1 MKKILLL
8 SSLIA
13 SLTTMSEVTGYIEG
27 TAKGKVEFEQN
38 DTKGSIDKLGI
49 KGEFKTKN
57 VTIGAFLGNKDFEN
71 ISKENHLTKE
81 RYLENFLD
89 NSNVYIQ
96 YDIPKMKQTESYIKL
111 TLNPKE
117 KEYNF
122 KKGNVQLEG
131 QAKHQFN
138 NDLIF
143 GVNTKLTLP
152 FEIERIRSEHILTI
166 EKNKLE
172 KIEDLKASL
181 TLKHG
186 YLKKGNVAVN
196 LDTKLKYAKVNIEGE
211 LDFVYQ
217 IEGTSKVKNILTDAK
232 QELNENSYAHSYK
245 LATKYEV
252 RKDLE
257 LMATAKLQHIHYEN
271 ASLDKITPFDQ
282 MNVYET
288 KEERQQKLKKVE
300 DATNELKAIEN
311 KKAEYEKAKKAVE
324 NAIKGIGD
332 YLRENEKQ
340 KKAEYDKVKD
350 DSNVKQYVAI
360 SKEKDILDEEVSELE
375 FKLIDIQELKKKNNI
390 DETIRSNKEK
400 EIVEKIEK
408 IGERTKEL
416 QSKLDSISGNSTEN
430 TKKASE
436 YLIAKKNFD
445 RYKVDNNNFVRD
457 HIKNYNFDD
466 DGIHHDSKNEK
477 SKNTKTIKEIEDKL
491 KNTDYY
497 KKKLALDNANAEL
510 KPNKKEYDLFN
521 SVKAKA
527 DLVNFGIE
535 TKIKYTGVKN
545 LTIMVDGVLGGMY
558 HSEFKT
564 FRNYPSYTSS
574 YAKLNLGA
582 KYDFDWIS
590 PELNVTTKFVNLVPE
605 LVIAPKVST
614 EYSINKLDLKIS
626 SELPIKFGESKFK
639 YLSTGIK
646 VDANLKYTW

>member
-152 FEIERIRSEHILTI
+152 FEIEKIRSEHILTI

-300 DATNELKAIEN
+300 DATNKLKAIEN
-311 KKAEYEKAKKAVE
+311 QKEEYEKAKKAVE
-324 NAIKGIGD
+324 NAIKGMG
-332 YLRENEKQ
+332 ENFKSEVINT
-340 KKAEYDKVKD
+340 KKEYDKLKKD
-350 DSNVKQYVAI
+350 ETAKKYEEACNTKSDLDDII
-360 SKEKDILDEEVSELE
+360 SDLE
-375 FKLIDIQELKKKNNI
+375 FKQIEIQEKMK
-390 DETIRSNKEK
+390 NKENINEDVRKKQEK
-400 EIVEKIEK
+400 EVLDSLDKYNAK
-408 IGERTKEL
+408 LSKVKKEL
-416 QSKLDSISGNSTEN
+416 DNLINILTYEKSSKISD
-430 TKKASE
+430 
-436 YLIAKKNFD
+436 YLNAKKNLEK
-445 RYKVDNNNFVRD
+445 YEKNNNGFNREHVQ
-457 HIKNYNFDD
+457 KYKFDEQ
-466 DGIHHDSKNEK
+466 GNRTTDSNG
-477 SKNTKTIKEIEDKL
+477 KTISDLESKL

-497 KKKLALDNANAEL
+497 KKKEALYNANAEL

-527 DLVNFGIE
+527 DLVNFGLE

-590 PELNVTTKFVNLVPE
+590 PELNVTTKLVNLVPE

-639 YLSTGIK
+639 YLNTGIK

>member
-57 VTIGAFLGNKDFEN
+57 VTIGAFLGNEDFEN

-89 NSNVYIQ
+89 KSNVYIQ

-143 GVNTKLTLP
+143 GVNTKLILP
-152 FEIERIRSEHILTI
+152 FEIEKIRSEHILTI

-282 MNVYET
+282 ISVYET

-300 DATNELKAIEN
+300 DAKEKLKAIES

-332 YLRENEKQ
+332 YLREEERQ
-340 KKAEYDKVKD
+340 KKEEYDKVKD
-350 DSNVKQYVAI
+350 DPIVKQYVAI
-360 SKEKDILDEEVSELE
+360 SKEKDILDEEVSELDD
-375 FKLIDIQELKKKNNI
+375 KLIDIYNLKDKNNI
-390 DETIRSNKEK
+390 DETIKNKKQNEIAEK
-400 EIVEKIEK
+400 KEK
-408 IGERTKEL
+408 IGYRINEL
-416 QSKLDSISGNSTEN
+416 KSKLHSISGSSTDN
-430 TKKASE
+430 TTKASK
-436 YLIAKKNFD
+436 YLLAKKNFD
-445 RYKVDNNNFVRD
+445 KYKADNNNFVRGHVNGYLLD
-457 HIKNYNFDD
+457 EN
-466 DGIHHDSKNEK
+466 GIHNSDK
-477 SKNTKTIKEIEDKL
+477 SKNTKTIKQIEEELEK
-491 KNTDYY
+491 TEYY

-521 SVKAKA
+521 SVKAKS
-527 DLVNFGIE
+527 DLVNFGLE

>member
-152 FEIERIRSEHILTI
+152 FEIEKIRSEHILTI

-271 ASLDKITPFDQ
+271 ASLDKVTPFDQ

-300 DATNELKAIEN
+300 DATKDLKAIESE
-311 KKAEYEKAKKAVE
+311 KAEYEKAKKAVE
-324 NAIKGIGD
+324 NAIKGMG
-332 YLRENEKQ
+332 ENFKSEVINT
-340 KKAEYDKVKD
+340 KKEYDKLKKD
-350 DSNVKQYVAI
+350 ETAKKYEEACNTKSDLDDII
-360 SKEKDILDEEVSELE
+360 SDLE
-375 FKLIDIQELKKKNNI
+375 FKQIEIQEKMK
-390 DETIRSNKEK
+390 NKENINEDVIKKQEK
-400 EIVEKIEK
+400 EVIDLLDKYNAKLSKVKEEIEDLIKILKYEKSGK
-408 IGERTKEL
+408 I
-416 QSKLDSISGNSTEN
+416 SD
-430 TKKASE
+430 
-436 YLIAKKNFD
+436 YLNAKKNLEK
-445 RYKVDNNNFVRD
+445 YEKNNNGFNREHV
-457 HIKNYNFDD
+457 KKYKFDEQ
-466 DGIHHDSKNEK
+466 GNRTTDSNG
-477 SKNTKTIKEIEDKL
+477 KTISDLESKL

-497 KKKLALDNANAEL
+497 KKKEALDNANAEL

-521 SVKAKA
+521 LVKAKA

-564 FRNYPSYTSS
+564 FRNYPSYTTS

-590 PELNVTTKFVNLVPE
+590 PELNVTTKLVNLVPE

-639 YLSTGIK
+639 YLNTGIK

>member
-152 FEIERIRSEHILTI
+152 FEIEKIRSEHILTI

-271 ASLDKITPFDQ
+271 ASLDKVTPFDQ

-300 DATNELKAIEN
+300 NATKELKAVESQ
-311 KKAEYEKAKKAVE
+311 KAEYEKAKKAVE

-350 DSNVKQYVAI
+350 ESTVKQYVDI
-360 SKEKDILDEEVSELE
+360 YKEKEIIDEEVDKLE
-375 FKLIDIQELKKKNNI
+375 FKLRDIDNLKNVNETVKKAKR
-390 DETIRSNKEK
+390 DEIEK
-400 EIVEKIEK
+400 KLEK
-408 IGERTKEL
+408 IGKKTNEL
-416 QSKLDSISGNSTEN
+416 KSKLDSLSGNSTDH

-445 RYKVDNNNFVRD
+445 RYKADNNNFVRG
-457 HIKNYNFDD
+457 HVNSYLFDEN
-466 DGIHHDSKNEK
+466 GIHNSDT
-477 SKNTKTIKEIEDKL
+477 SKNTKTIKEIEGKL
-491 KNTDYY
+491 ENTDYY
-497 KKKLALDNANAEL
+497 KKKEALDNANAEL

-590 PELNVTTKFVNLVPE
+590 PELNVTTKLVNLVPE

-639 YLSTGIK
+639 YLNTGIK

>member
-143 GVNTKLTLP
+143 GVNTRLTLP
-152 FEIERIRSEHILTI
+152 FEIEKIRSEHILTI

-282 MNVYET
+282 INVYET

-300 DATNELKAIEN
+300 DATKELKAIEI
-311 KKAEYEKAKKAVE
+311 KKAEYENAKKAVE

-360 SKEKDILDEEVSELE
+360 SKEKEIIDEEVSELE
-375 FKLIDIQELKKKNNI
+375 FKQIDVLELKNKNNI
-390 DETIRSNKEK
+390 DETIRNKKQK
-400 EIVEKIEK
+400 EIEDKIELK
-408 IGERTKEL
+408 KKESQL
-416 QSKLDSISGNSTEN
+416 LEKKLNSISGSINDKS
-430 TKKASE
+430 KKASE

-445 RYKVDNNNFVRD
+445 RYKADNNNFVRD
-457 HIKNYNFDD
+457 HVNSYLFDEN
-466 DGIHHDSKNEK
+466 GIHNSDT
-477 SKNTKTIKEIEDKL
+477 SKNTKTIKEIEEKL

-497 KKKLALDNANAEL
+497 KKKEALDNANAEL

-521 SVKAKA
+521 LVKAKA

-590 PELNVTTKFVNLVPE
+590 PELNVTTKLVNLVPE

-639 YLSTGIK
+639 YLNTGIK

>member
-57 VTIGAFLGNKDFEN
+57 VTIGAFLGNEDFEN

-89 NSNVYIQ
+89 KSNVYIQ

-152 FEIERIRSEHILTI
+152 FEIEKIRSEHILTI

-282 MNVYET
+282 MSVYET

-300 DATNELKAIEN
+300 DATKELKAIESQ
-311 KKAEYEKAKKAVE
+311 KAEYENAKKAVE
-324 NAIKGIGD
+324 NAIKGMG
-332 YLRENEKQ
+332 ENFKSEVVNT
-340 KKAEYDKVKD
+340 KKEYDELKKDETVKKYEKAYKIKSD
-350 DSNVKQYVAI
+350 LDNII
-360 SKEKDILDEEVSELE
+360 SDLE
-375 FKLIDIQELKKKNNI
+375 FKQIEIQEKMKNKANINEDVRKKQEKEVLESLDKYNAELSKVKKELEDLVKILTYEKSNKISNYLNAKNNL
-390 DETIRSNKEK
+390 EK
-400 EIVEKIEK
+400 YEK
-408 IGERTKEL
+408 
-416 QSKLDSISGNSTEN
+416 
-430 TKKASE
+430 
-436 YLIAKKNFD
+436 
-445 RYKVDNNNFVRD
+445 NNNGFNREHV
-457 HIKNYNFDD
+457 KKYKFDEQ
-466 DGIHHDSKNEK
+466 GNRTTDSNG
-477 SKNTKTIKEIEDKL
+477 KTISDLESKL

-497 KKKLALDNANAEL
+497 KKKEALDNANAEL

-527 DLVNFGIE
+527 DLVNFGLE
-535 TKIKYTGVKN
+535 TNIKYTGVKN

-590 PELNVTTKFVNLVPE
+590 PELNVTTKLVNLVPE

-626 SELPIKFGESKFK
+626 SELPIKFGKSKFK
-639 YLSTGIK
+639 YLNTGIK

>member
-143 GVNTKLTLP
+143 GVNTRLTLP
-152 FEIERIRSEHILTI
+152 FEIEKIRSEHILTI

-271 ASLDKITPFDQ
+271 ASLDKVTPFDQ
-282 MNVYET
+282 MSVYET

-300 DATNELKAIEN
+300 DATKELKAIEN

-332 YLRENEKQ
+332 YLREDERQ

-350 DSNVKQYVAI
+350 ESTVKQYVAI
-360 SKEKDILDEEVSELE
+360 YKEKEILDEEVD
-375 FKLIDIQELKKKNNI
+375 KLELKLRDIDNLKNVNETVKKAKRDEI
-390 DETIRSNKEK
+390 DKK
-400 EIVEKIEK
+400 LEK
-408 IGERTKEL
+408 IGEKTNEL
-416 QSKLDSISGNSTEN
+416 KSKLDSISGNSTDH
-430 TKKASE
+430 TKKASD
-436 YLIAKKNFD
+436 YLLAKKNFD
-445 RYKVDNNNFVRD
+445 RYKADNNNFVRG
-457 HIKNYNFDD
+457 HVNSYLFDEN
-466 DGIHHDSKNEK
+466 GIHYDNENEK
-477 SKNTKTIKEIEDKL
+477 SKNKKTIEQIENELKE
-491 KNTDYY
+491 NNYY
-497 KKKLALDNANAEL
+497 KKKEALDNANAEL

-521 SVKAKA
+521 LVKAKA
-527 DLVNFGIE
+527 DLVNFGLE

-590 PELNVTTKFVNLVPE
+590 PELNVTTKLVNLVPE

-639 YLSTGIK
+639 YLNTGIK

>member
-152 FEIERIRSEHILTI
+152 FEIEKIRSEHILTI

-271 ASLDKITPFDQ
+271 ASLDKVTPFDQ

-300 DATNELKAIEN
+300 NATNDLKAIEN

-332 YLRENEKQ
+332 YLRENERQ
-340 KKAEYDKVKD
+340 KKEEYDKVKD
-350 DSNVKQYVAI
+350 EPTVKQYVDI
-360 SKEKDILDEEVSELE
+360 YKEKEIIDEEVDKLE
-375 FKLIDIQELKKKNNI
+375 FKLRDIDNLKNVNETVKKAKR
-390 DETIRSNKEK
+390 DEIEK
-400 EIVEKIEK
+400 KLEK
-408 IGERTKEL
+408 IGKKTNEL
-416 QSKLDSISGNSTEN
+416 KSKLDSLSGNSTDH

-445 RYKVDNNNFVRD
+445 RYKADNNNFVRE
-457 HIKNYNFDD
+457 HIKDYLFDEN
-466 DGIHHDSKNEK
+466 GIHYENEK
-477 SKNTKTIKEIEDKL
+477 SKNKKTIKQIEEEL
-491 KNTDYY
+491 KNTEYY
-497 KKKLALDNANAEL
+497 KKKEALDNANAEL
-510 KPNKKEYDLFN
+510 KPNKEEYDLFN
-521 SVKAKA
+521 LVKAKA

-590 PELNVTTKFVNLVPE
+590 PELNVTTKLVNLVPE

-639 YLSTGIK
+639 YLNTGIK

>member
-152 FEIERIRSEHILTI
+152 FEIEKIRSEHILTI

-300 DATNELKAIEN
+300 DATNELKAIESQ
-311 KKAEYEKAKKAVE
+311 KADYEKAKKAVE

-332 YLRENEKQ
+332 YLREDERQ
-340 KKAEYDKVKD
+340 KKEKYDKVKD
-350 DSNVKQYVAI
+350 ESTVKQYVAI
-360 SKEKDILDEEVSELE
+360 SKEKEIIDEEVSKLE
-375 FKLIDIQELKKKNNI
+375 FKLIDIYELLKEQKYDK
-390 DETIRSNKEK
+390 TIVNKEK
-400 EIVEKIEK
+400 NEIEERIESK
-408 IGERTKEL
+408 KKE
-416 QSKLDSISGNSTEN
+416 SKLLGEKLNSISGNSTDH
-430 TKKASE
+430 TTTASE
-436 YLIAKKNFD
+436 YLRAKKDFD
-445 RYKVDNNNFVRD
+445 RYKADNNNFVRG
-457 HIKNYNFDD
+457 HIKNYLFDEN
-466 DGIHHDSKNEK
+466 GIHNSNN

-491 KNTDYY
+491 KKIDYY

-521 SVKAKA
+521 LVKAKA
-527 DLVNFGIE
+527 DLVNFGLE

-564 FRNYPSYTSS
+564 FRNYPSYTTS

-626 SELPIKFGESKFK
+626 SELPIKFCESKFK

>member
-57 VTIGAFLGNKDFEN
+57 VTIGAFLGNEDFEN

-89 NSNVYIQ
+89 KSNVYIQ

-152 FEIERIRSEHILTI
+152 FEIEKIRSEHILTI

-172 KIEDLKASL
+172 KIEDLKARL

-300 DATNELKAIEN
+300 DATKDLKAIESE
-311 KKAEYEKAKKAVE
+311 KAEYEKAKKAVE

-332 YLRENEKQ
+332 YLREDERQ
-340 KKAEYDKVKD
+340 KKEKYDKVKD
-350 DSNVKQYVAI
+350 ESTVKQYVAI
-360 SKEKDILDEEVSELE
+360 SKEKEIIDEEVSKLE
-375 FKLIDIQELKKKNNI
+375 FKLIDIYELLKEQKYDK
-390 DETIRSNKEK
+390 TIVNKEK
-400 EIVEKIEK
+400 NEIEERIESK
-408 IGERTKEL
+408 KKE
-416 QSKLDSISGNSTEN
+416 SKLLGEKLNSISGNSTDH
-430 TKKASE
+430 TTTASE
-436 YLIAKKNFD
+436 YLRAKKDFD
-445 RYKVDNNNFVRD
+445 RYKADNNNFVRG
-457 HIKNYNFDD
+457 HIKNYLFDEN
-466 DGIHHDSKNEK
+466 GIHNSNN
-477 SKNTKTIKEIEDKL
+477 SKNTKTIKEIEEKL

-497 KKKLALDNANAEL
+497 KKKEALDKANAEL

-527 DLVNFGIE
+527 DLVNFGLE

-564 FRNYPSYTSS
+564 FRNYPSYTTS

-590 PELNVTTKFVNLVPE
+590 PELNVTTKLVNLVPE

-639 YLSTGIK
+639 YLNTGIK

>member
-57 VTIGAFLGNKDFEN
+57 VTIGAFLGNEDFEN

-89 NSNVYIQ
+89 KSNVYIQ

-143 GVNTKLTLP
+143 GVNTRLTLP
-152 FEIERIRSEHILTI
+152 FEIEKIRSEHILTI

-196 LDTKLKYAKVNIEGE
+196 LDAKLKYAKVNIEGE

-282 MNVYET
+282 MSVYET

-300 DATNELKAIEN
+300 DATNELKAIESQ
-311 KKAEYEKAKKAVE
+311 KADYEKAKKAVE
-324 NAIKGIGD
+324 NAIKGMG
-332 YLRENEKQ
+332 ENFKSEVINT
-340 KKAEYDKVKD
+340 KKEYDKLKKD
-350 DSNVKQYVAI
+350 ETAKKYEEACNTKSDLDDII
-360 SKEKDILDEEVSELE
+360 SDLE
-375 FKLIDIQELKKKNNI
+375 FKQIEIQEKMK
-390 DETIRSNKEK
+390 NKENINEDVIKKQEK
-400 EIVEKIEK
+400 EVIDLLDKYNAKLSKVKEEIEDLIKILKYEKSGK
-408 IGERTKEL
+408 I
-416 QSKLDSISGNSTEN
+416 SD
-430 TKKASE
+430 
-436 YLIAKKNFD
+436 YLNAKKNLEK
-445 RYKVDNNNFVRD
+445 YEKNNNGFNREHV
-457 HIKNYNFDD
+457 KKYKFDEQ
-466 DGIHHDSKNEK
+466 GNRTTDSNG
-477 SKNTKTIKEIEDKL
+477 KTISDLESKL

-497 KKKLALDNANAEL
+497 KKKEALDKANAEL

-521 SVKAKA
+521 LVKAKA
-527 DLVNFGIE
+527 DLVNFGLE

-564 FRNYPSYTSS
+564 FRNYPSYTTS

-590 PELNVTTKFVNLVPE
+590 PELNVTTKLVNLVPE

-639 YLSTGIK
+639 YLNTGIK

>member
-57 VTIGAFLGNKDFEN
+57 VTIGAFLGNEDFEN

-89 NSNVYIQ
+89 KSNVYIQ

-152 FEIERIRSEHILTI
+152 FEIEKIRSEHILTI

-282 MNVYET
+282 ISVYET

-300 DATNELKAIEN
+300 DATNKLKAIESQ
-311 KKAEYEKAKKAVE
+311 KAEYENAKKAVE
-324 NAIKGIGD
+324 NAIKGMG
-332 YLRENEKQ
+332 ENFKSEVINT
-340 KKAEYDKVKD
+340 KKEYDKLKKD
-350 DSNVKQYVAI
+350 ETAKKYEEACNTKSDLDDII
-360 SKEKDILDEEVSELE
+360 SDLE
-375 FKLIDIQELKKKNNI
+375 FKQIEIQEKMKNKANINEDVRKKQEKEVLDLLDKYSEKLRNVKKELENLVNILTYEKSSKISDYLNARKNLEKYEKNNNGFNREHVKKYKF
-390 DETIRSNKEK
+390 DEQGNRTTDSN
-400 EIVEKIEK
+400 
-408 IGERTKEL
+408 G
-416 QSKLDSISGNSTEN
+416 
-430 TKKASE
+430 
-436 YLIAKKNFD
+436 
-445 RYKVDNNNFVRD
+445 
-457 HIKNYNFDD
+457 
-466 DGIHHDSKNEK
+466 
-477 SKNTKTIKEIEDKL
+477 KTISDLESKL

-497 KKKLALDNANAEL
+497 KKKEALDNANAEL

-527 DLVNFGIE
+527 DLVNFGLE
-535 TKIKYTGVKN
+535 TNIKYTGVKN

-590 PELNVTTKFVNLVPE
+590 PELNVTTKLVNLVPE

-639 YLSTGIK
+639 YLNTGIK

>member
-152 FEIERIRSEHILTI
+152 FEIEKIRSEHILTI

-282 MNVYET
+282 MSVYET

-300 DATNELKAIEN
+300 DATKELKAIEI

-324 NAIKGIGD
+324 NAIKGMG
-332 YLRENEKQ
+332 ENFKSEVINT
-340 KKAEYDKVKD
+340 KKEYDKLKKD
-350 DSNVKQYVAI
+350 ETAKKYEEACNTKSDLDDII
-360 SKEKDILDEEVSELE
+360 SDLE
-375 FKLIDIQELKKKNNI
+375 FKQIEIQEKMK
-390 DETIRSNKEK
+390 NKENINEDVRKKQEK
-400 EIVEKIEK
+400 EVLDSLDKYNAK
-408 IGERTKEL
+408 LSKVKKEL
-416 QSKLDSISGNSTEN
+416 DNLINILTYEKSSKISD
-430 TKKASE
+430 
-436 YLIAKKNFD
+436 YLNAKKNLEK
-445 RYKVDNNNFVRD
+445 YEKNNNGFNREHVQ
-457 HIKNYNFDD
+457 KYKFDEQ
-466 DGIHHDSKNEK
+466 GNRTTDSNG
-477 SKNTKTIKEIEDKL
+477 KTISDLESKL

-497 KKKLALDNANAEL
+497 KKKEALYNANAEL

-590 PELNVTTKFVNLVPE
+590 SELNVTTKLVNLVPE

-639 YLSTGIK
+639 YLNTGIK

>member
-152 FEIERIRSEHILTI
+152 FEIEKIRSEHILTI

-172 KIEDLKASL
+172 KIEDLKARL

-196 LDTKLKYAKVNIEGE
+196 LDTQLKYAKVNIEGE

-271 ASLDKITPFDQ
+271 ASLDKVTPFDQ

-300 DATNELKAIEN
+300 NATKDLKAIESE
-311 KKAEYEKAKKAVE
+311 KAEYEKAKKAVE
-324 NAIKGIGD
+324 NAIKGMG
-332 YLRENEKQ
+332 ENFKSEVINT
-340 KKAEYDKVKD
+340 KKEYDKLKKD
-350 DSNVKQYVAI
+350 ETAKKYEEACNTKSDLDDII
-360 SKEKDILDEEVSELE
+360 SDLE
-375 FKLIDIQELKKKNNI
+375 FKQIEIQEKMKNKANINEDVRKKQEKEVLDLLDKYSEKLRNVKKELENLVNILTYEKSSKISDYLNARKNLEKYEKNNNGFNREHVKKYKF
-390 DETIRSNKEK
+390 DEQGNRTTDSN
-400 EIVEKIEK
+400 
-408 IGERTKEL
+408 G
-416 QSKLDSISGNSTEN
+416 
-430 TKKASE
+430 
-436 YLIAKKNFD
+436 
-445 RYKVDNNNFVRD
+445 
-457 HIKNYNFDD
+457 
-466 DGIHHDSKNEK
+466 
-477 SKNTKTIKEIEDKL
+477 KTISDLESKL

-497 KKKLALDNANAEL
+497 KKKEALDNANAEL

-527 DLVNFGIE
+527 DLVNFGLE
-535 TKIKYTGVKN
+535 TNIKYTGVKN

-590 PELNVTTKFVNLVPE
+590 PELNVTTKLVNLVPE

-639 YLSTGIK
+639 YLNTGIK

>member
-13 SLTTMSEVTGYIEG
+13 SLTTMSEITGYIEG

-57 VTIGAFLGNKDFEN
+57 VTIGAFLGNEDFEN

-89 NSNVYIQ
+89 KSNVYIQ

-152 FEIERIRSEHILTI
+152 FEIEKIRSEHILTI

-257 LMATAKLQHIHYEN
+257 LMTTAKLQHIHYEN

-300 DATNELKAIEN
+300 NATNDLKAIESQ
-311 KKAEYEKAKKAVE
+311 KADYENAKKAVE

-360 SKEKDILDEEVSELE
+360 SKEKEIIDEEVSELE
-375 FKLIDIQELKKKNNI
+375 FKQIDVLELKNKNNI
-390 DETIRSNKEK
+390 DETIRNKKQK
-400 EIVEKIEK
+400 EIEDKIELK
-408 IGERTKEL
+408 KKESQL
-416 QSKLDSISGNSTEN
+416 LEKKLDSISGSINDKS
-430 TKKASE
+430 KKASE

-445 RYKVDNNNFVRD
+445 RYKADNNNFVRD
-457 HIKNYNFDD
+457 HVNSYLFDEN
-466 DGIHHDSKNEK
+466 GIHNSDT
-477 SKNTKTIKEIEDKL
+477 SKNTKTIKEIEEKL

-497 KKKLALDNANAEL
+497 KKKEALDKANAEL

-527 DLVNFGIE
+527 DLVNFGLE

-590 PELNVTTKFVNLVPE
+590 PELNVTTKLVNLVPE

-639 YLSTGIK
+639 YLNTGIK

>member
-13 SLTTMSEVTGYIEG
+13 SLTTMSEVAGYIEG

-57 VTIGAFLGNKDFEN
+57 VTIGAFLGNEDFEN

-89 NSNVYIQ
+89 KSNVYIQ

-152 FEIERIRSEHILTI
+152 FEIEKIRSEHILTI

-282 MNVYET
+282 INVYET

-300 DATNELKAIEN
+300 DATNDLKAIESE
-311 KKAEYEKAKKAVE
+311 KAEYEKAKKAVE
-324 NAIKGIGD
+324 NAIKGMG
-332 YLRENEKQ
+332 ENFKSEVINT
-340 KKAEYDKVKD
+340 KKEYDKLKKD
-350 DSNVKQYVAI
+350 ETAKKYEEACNTKSDLDDII
-360 SKEKDILDEEVSELE
+360 SDLE
-375 FKLIDIQELKKKNNI
+375 FKQIEIQEKMK
-390 DETIRSNKEK
+390 NKENINEDVIKKQEK
-400 EIVEKIEK
+400 EVIDLLDKYNAKLSKVKEEIEDLIKILKYEKSGK
-408 IGERTKEL
+408 I
-416 QSKLDSISGNSTEN
+416 SD
-430 TKKASE
+430 
-436 YLIAKKNFD
+436 YLNAKKNLEK
-445 RYKVDNNNFVRD
+445 YEKNNNGFNREHV
-457 HIKNYNFDD
+457 KKYKFDEQ
-466 DGIHHDSKNEK
+466 GNRTTDSNG
-477 SKNTKTIKEIEDKL
+477 KTISDLESKL

-497 KKKLALDNANAEL
+497 KKKEALDNANAEL
-510 KPNKKEYDLFN
+510 KPNKEEYDLFN
-521 SVKAKA
+521 LVKAKA

-564 FRNYPSYTSS
+564 FRNYPSYTTS

-590 PELNVTTKFVNLVPE
+590 PELNVTTKLVNLVPE

-639 YLSTGIK
+639 YLNTGIK

>member
-143 GVNTKLTLP
+143 GVNTRLTLP
-152 FEIERIRSEHILTI
+152 FEIEKIRSEHILTI

-196 LDTKLKYAKVNIEGE
+196 LDAKLKYAKVNIEGE

-271 ASLDKITPFDQ
+271 ASLDKVTPFDQ
-282 MNVYET
+282 MSVYET

-300 DATNELKAIEN
+300 DATNELKAIESQ
-311 KKAEYEKAKKAVE
+311 KEEYEKAKKAVE
-324 NAIKGIGD
+324 NAIKGMG
-332 YLRENEKQ
+332 ENFKSEVINT
-340 KKAEYDKVKD
+340 KKEYDKLKKD
-350 DSNVKQYVAI
+350 ETAKKYEEACNTKSDLDDII
-360 SKEKDILDEEVSELE
+360 SDLE
-375 FKLIDIQELKKKNNI
+375 FKQIEIQEKMK
-390 DETIRSNKEK
+390 NKENINEDVIKKQEK
-400 EIVEKIEK
+400 EVIDLLDKYNAKLSKVKEEIEDLIKILKYEKSGK
-408 IGERTKEL
+408 I
-416 QSKLDSISGNSTEN
+416 SD
-430 TKKASE
+430 
-436 YLIAKKNFD
+436 YLNAKKNLEK
-445 RYKVDNNNFVRD
+445 YEKNNNGFNREHV
-457 HIKNYNFDD
+457 KKYKFDEQ
-466 DGIHHDSKNEK
+466 GNRTTDSNG
-477 SKNTKTIKEIEDKL
+477 KTISDLESKL

-497 KKKLALDNANAEL
+497 KKKEALDKANAEL

-527 DLVNFGIE
+527 DLVNFGLE

-590 PELNVTTKFVNLVPE
+590 PELNVTTKLVNLVPE

-639 YLSTGIK
+639 YLNTGIK

>member
-152 FEIERIRSEHILTI
+152 FEIEKIRSEHILTI

-196 LDTKLKYAKVNIEGE
+196 LDAKLKYAKVNIEGE

-271 ASLDKITPFDQ
+271 ASLDKVTPFDQ
-282 MNVYET
+282 MSVYET

-300 DATNELKAIEN
+300 DATKELKAIEI
-311 KKAEYEKAKKAVE
+311 KKAEYENAKKAVE
-324 NAIKGIGD
+324 NAIKGMG
-332 YLRENEKQ
+332 ENFKSEVINT
-340 KKAEYDKVKD
+340 KKEYDKLKKD
-350 DSNVKQYVAI
+350 ETAKKYEEACNTKSDLDDII
-360 SKEKDILDEEVSELE
+360 SDLE
-375 FKLIDIQELKKKNNI
+375 FKQIEIQEKMKNKANINEDVRKKQEKEVLDLLDKYSEKLRNVKKELENLVNILTYEKSSKISDYLNARKNLEKYEKNNNGFNREHVKKYKF
-390 DETIRSNKEK
+390 DEQGNRTTDSN
-400 EIVEKIEK
+400 
-408 IGERTKEL
+408 G
-416 QSKLDSISGNSTEN
+416 
-430 TKKASE
+430 
-436 YLIAKKNFD
+436 
-445 RYKVDNNNFVRD
+445 
-457 HIKNYNFDD
+457 
-466 DGIHHDSKNEK
+466 
-477 SKNTKTIKEIEDKL
+477 KTISDLESKL

-497 KKKLALDNANAEL
+497 KKKEALDKANAEL

-527 DLVNFGIE
+527 DLVNFGLE

-590 PELNVTTKFVNLVPE
+590 PELNVTTKLVNLVPE

-626 SELPIKFGESKFK
+626 SEVPIKFGESKFK
-639 YLSTGIK
+639 YLNTGIK

>member
-152 FEIERIRSEHILTI
+152 FEIEKIRSEHILTI

-300 DATNELKAIEN
+300 DATKDLKAIESE
-311 KKAEYEKAKKAVE
+311 KAEYEKAKKAVE

-332 YLRENEKQ
+332 YLREDERQ
-340 KKAEYDKVKD
+340 KKEKYDKVKD
-350 DSNVKQYVAI
+350 ESTVKQYVAI
-360 SKEKDILDEEVSELE
+360 SKEKEIIDEEVSKLE
-375 FKLIDIQELKKKNNI
+375 FKLIDIYELLKEQKYDK
-390 DETIRSNKEK
+390 TIVNKEK
-400 EIVEKIEK
+400 NEIEERIESK
-408 IGERTKEL
+408 KKE
-416 QSKLDSISGNSTEN
+416 SKLLGEKLNSISGNSTDH
-430 TKKASE
+430 TTTASE
-436 YLIAKKNFD
+436 YLRAKKDFD
-445 RYKVDNNNFVRD
+445 RYKADNNNFVRG
-457 HIKNYNFDD
+457 HIKNYLFDEN
-466 DGIHHDSKNEK
+466 GIHNSNN
-477 SKNTKTIKEIEDKL
+477 SKNTKTIKEIEEKL

-497 KKKLALDNANAEL
+497 KKKEALDKANAEL

-527 DLVNFGIE
+527 DLVNFGLE

-564 FRNYPSYTSS
+564 FRNYPSYTTS

-590 PELNVTTKFVNLVPE
+590 PELNVTTKLVNLVPE

-639 YLSTGIK
+639 YLNTGIK

>member
-57 VTIGAFLGNKDFEN
+57 VTIGAFLGNEDFEN

-89 NSNVYIQ
+89 KSNVYIQ

-143 GVNTKLTLP
+143 GVNTKLILP
-152 FEIERIRSEHILTI
+152 FEIEKIRSEHILTI

-271 ASLDKITPFDQ
+271 ASLDKVTPFDQ
-282 MNVYET
+282 MSVYET

-300 DATNELKAIEN
+300 DATKELKAIEN

-350 DSNVKQYVAI
+350 EPTVKQYVAI
-360 SKEKDILDEEVSELE
+360 SKEKEIIDEEVSKLE
-375 FKLIDIQELKKKNNI
+375 FKLIDIYELKDKNNI
-390 DETIRSNKEK
+390 DETIRSKKEEEIK
-400 EIVEKIEK
+400 ERIESKKKESQLLEK
-408 IGERTKEL
+408 
-416 QSKLDSISGNSTEN
+416 KLDSISGSINDKS
-430 TKKASE
+430 KKASD
-436 YLIAKKNFD
+436 YLRAKKDFD
-445 RYKVDNNNFVRD
+445 RYKADNNNFVRG
-457 HIKNYNFDD
+457 HIKDYLFDEN
-466 DGIHHDSKNEK
+466 GIHQKNNSDMNK
-477 SKNTKTIKEIEDKL
+477 KTITEIEEKL

-497 KKKLALDNANAEL
+497 KKKEALDNANAEL

-590 PELNVTTKFVNLVPE
+590 PELNVTTKLVNLVPE

-639 YLSTGIK
+639 YLNTGIK

>member
-1 MKKILLL
+1 
-8 SSLIA
+8 
-13 SLTTMSEVTGYIEG
+13 
-27 TAKGKVEFEQN
+27 
-38 DTKGSIDKLGI
+38 
-49 KGEFKTKN
+49 
-57 VTIGAFLGNKDFEN
+57 
-71 ISKENHLTKE
+71 
-81 RYLENFLD
+81 
-89 NSNVYIQ
+89 
-96 YDIPKMKQTESYIKL
+96 MKQTESYIKL

-152 FEIERIRSEHILTI
+152 FEIEKIRSEHILTI

-271 ASLDKITPFDQ
+271 ASLDKVTPFDQ

-300 DATNELKAIEN
+300 NATKELKAVESQ
-311 KKAEYEKAKKAVE
+311 KAEYEKAKKAVE

-332 YLRENEKQ
+332 YLREDERQ
-340 KKAEYDKVKD
+340 KKEKYDKVKD
-350 DSNVKQYVAI
+350 EDIVKQYVAI
-360 SKEKDILDEEVSELE
+360 YKEKEILDEEVDKLE
-375 FKLIDIQELKKKNNI
+375 FKQRDIQELKDKNNI
-390 DETIRSNKEK
+390 DETIRSKKEK
-400 EIVEKIEK
+400 EIEERIESK
-408 IGERTKEL
+408 KKERKLLRE
-416 QSKLDSISGNSTEN
+416 KLDSISGSINDKS
-430 TKKASE
+430 KKASD
-436 YLIAKKNFD
+436 YLLAKKNFD
-445 RYKVDNNNFVRD
+445 RYKADNNNSVRG
-457 HIKNYNFDD
+457 HVNSYLFDEN
-466 DGIHHDSKNEK
+466 GIHYDNENEK
-477 SKNTKTIKEIEDKL
+477 SKNKKTIEQIENELKE
-491 KNTDYY
+491 NNYY
-497 KKKLALDNANAEL
+497 KKKEALDNANAEL

-590 PELNVTTKFVNLVPE
+590 PELNVTTKLVNLVPE

-639 YLSTGIK
+639 YLNTGIK

>member
-152 FEIERIRSEHILTI
+152 FEIEKIRSEHILTI

-300 DATNELKAIEN
+300 DATNKLKAVESQ
-311 KKAEYEKAKKAVE
+311 KAEYEKAKKAVE

-350 DSNVKQYVAI
+350 DSNVKQYVDI
-360 SKEKDILDEEVSELE
+360 YKEKEIIDEEVDKLE
-375 FKLIDIQELKKKNNI
+375 FKLRDIDNLKNVNETVKKAKR
-390 DETIRSNKEK
+390 DEIEK
-400 EIVEKIEK
+400 KLEK
-408 IGERTKEL
+408 IGKKTNEL
-416 QSKLDSISGNSTEN
+416 KSKLDSLSGNSTDH

-445 RYKVDNNNFVRD
+445 RYKADNNNFVRE
-457 HIKNYNFDD
+457 HIKDYLFDEN
-466 DGIHHDSKNEK
+466 GIHYENEK
-477 SKNTKTIKEIEDKL
+477 SKNKKTIKQIEEEL
-491 KNTDYY
+491 KNTEYY
-497 KKKLALDNANAEL
+497 KKKEALDNANAEL
-510 KPNKKEYDLFN
+510 KPNKEEYDLFN
-521 SVKAKA
+521 LVKAKA

-590 PELNVTTKFVNLVPE
+590 PELNVTTKLVNLVPE

-639 YLSTGIK
+639 YLNTGIK

>member
-152 FEIERIRSEHILTI
+152 FEIEKIRSEHILTI

-300 DATNELKAIEN
+300 DATKDLKAIESE
-311 KKAEYEKAKKAVE
+311 KAEYEKAKKAVE

-332 YLRENEKQ
+332 YLREDERQ
-340 KKAEYDKVKD
+340 KKEKYDKVKD
-350 DSNVKQYVAI
+350 ESTVKQYVAI
-360 SKEKDILDEEVSELE
+360 SKEKEIIDEEVSKLE
-375 FKLIDIQELKKKNNI
+375 FKLIDIYELLKEQKYDK
-390 DETIRSNKEK
+390 TIVNKEK
-400 EIVEKIEK
+400 NEIEERIESK
-408 IGERTKEL
+408 KKE
-416 QSKLDSISGNSTEN
+416 SKLLGEKLNSISGNSTDH
-430 TKKASE
+430 TTTASE
-436 YLIAKKNFD
+436 YLRAKKDFD
-445 RYKVDNNNFVRD
+445 RYKADNNNFVRG
-457 HIKNYNFDD
+457 HIKNYLFDEN
-466 DGIHHDSKNEK
+466 GIHNSNN
-477 SKNTKTIKEIEDKL
+477 SKNTKTIKEIEEKL

-497 KKKLALDNANAEL
+497 KKKEALDKANAEL

-527 DLVNFGIE
+527 DLVNFGLE

-564 FRNYPSYTSS
+564 FRNYPSYTTS

-590 PELNVTTKFVNLVPE
+590 PELNVITKLVNLVPE

-639 YLSTGIK
+639 YLNTGIK

>member
-152 FEIERIRSEHILTI
+152 FEIESYIKLTLNPKEKEYNFKKGNVQLEGQAKHQFNNDLIFGVNTKLTLPFEIEKIRSEHILTI

-252 RKDLE
+252 IKDLE

-271 ASLDKITPFDQ
+271 ASLDKVTPFDQ

-300 DATNELKAIEN
+300 NATNDLKAIEN

-350 DSNVKQYVAI
+350 DSNVKQYVDI
-360 SKEKDILDEEVSELE
+360 YKEKEIIDEEVDKLE
-375 FKLIDIQELKKKNNI
+375 FKLRDIDNLKNVNETVKKAKR
-390 DETIRSNKEK
+390 DEIEK
-400 EIVEKIEK
+400 KLEK
-408 IGERTKEL
+408 IGKKTNEL
-416 QSKLDSISGNSTEN
+416 KSKLDSLSGNSTDH

-445 RYKVDNNNFVRD
+445 RYKADNNNFVRE
-457 HIKNYNFDD
+457 HIKDYLFDEN
-466 DGIHHDSKNEK
+466 GIHYENEK
-477 SKNTKTIKEIEDKL
+477 SKNKKTIKQIEEEL
-491 KNTDYY
+491 KNTEYY
-497 KKKLALDNANAEL
+497 KKKEALDNANAEL
-510 KPNKKEYDLFN
+510 KPNKEEYDLFN
-521 SVKAKA
+521 LVKAKA

-535 TKIKYTGVKN
+535 TKIK
-545 LTIMVDGVLGGMY
+545 
-558 HSEFKT
+558 
-564 FRNYPSYTSS
+564 
-574 YAKLNLGA
+574 
-582 KYDFDWIS
+582 
-590 PELNVTTKFVNLVPE
+590 
-605 LVIAPKVST
+605 
-614 EYSINKLDLKIS
+614 
-626 SELPIKFGESKFK
+626 
-639 YLSTGIK
+639 
-646 VDANLKYTW
+646 

>member
-57 VTIGAFLGNKDFEN
+57 VTIGAFLGNEDFEN

-89 NSNVYIQ
+89 KSNVYIQ

-152 FEIERIRSEHILTI
+152 FEIEKIRSEHILTI

-217 IEGTSKVKNILTDAK
+217 IEGTSKVKNILTDDK

-282 MNVYET
+282 ISVYET

-300 DATNELKAIEN
+300 VATNELKAIES

-332 YLRENEKQ
+332 YLREDERQ
-340 KKAEYDKVKD
+340 KKEKYDKVKD
-350 DSNVKQYVAI
+350 EPTVKQYVAI
-360 SKEKDILDEEVSELE
+360 YKEKEIIDEEVDKLE
-375 FKLIDIQELKKKNNI
+375 FKLSDIQELKYKNNI
-390 DETIRSNKEK
+390 DETIRSKKENEIEEKRESKKK
-400 EIVEKIEK
+400 ESQLLEK
-408 IGERTKEL
+408 
-416 QSKLDSISGNSTEN
+416 KLNSISGNSTDH
-430 TKKASE
+430 TKKASD
-436 YLIAKKNFD
+436 YLLAKKNFD
-445 RYKVDNNNFVRD
+445 RYKADNNNFVRG
-457 HIKNYNFDD
+457 HVNSYLFDEN
-466 DGIHHDSKNEK
+466 GIHNSDT
-477 SKNTKTIKEIEDKL
+477 SKNTKTIKEIEGKL
-491 KNTDYY
+491 ENTEYY
-497 KKKLALDNANAEL
+497 KKKEALDKANAEL

-521 SVKAKA
+521 LVKAKA

-590 PELNVTTKFVNLVPE
+590 PELNVTTKLVNLVPE

-639 YLSTGIK
+639 YLNTGIK

>member
-13 SLTTMSEVTGYIEG
+13 SLTTMSEITGYIEG

-57 VTIGAFLGNKDFEN
+57 VTIGAFLGNEDFEN

-89 NSNVYIQ
+89 KSNVYIQ

-143 GVNTKLTLP
+143 GVNTKLILP
-152 FEIERIRSEHILTI
+152 FEIEKIRSEHILTI

-271 ASLDKITPFDQ
+271 ASLDKVTPFDQ
-282 MNVYET
+282 MSVYET

-300 DATNELKAIEN
+300 DATNDLKAVESQ
-311 KKAEYEKAKKAVE
+311 KEAYEKAKKAVE

-350 DSNVKQYVAI
+350 EPTVKQYVAI
-360 SKEKDILDEEVSELE
+360 SKEKEIIDEEVSKLE
-375 FKLIDIQELKKKNNI
+375 FKLIDIYELKDKNNI
-390 DETIRSNKEK
+390 DETIRSKKEEEIEERIESKKK
-400 EIVEKIEK
+400 ESQLLEK
-408 IGERTKEL
+408 
-416 QSKLDSISGNSTEN
+416 KLDSISGSINDKS
-430 TKKASE
+430 KKASD
-436 YLIAKKNFD
+436 YLRAKKDFD
-445 RYKVDNNNFVRD
+445 RYKADNNNFVRD
-457 HIKNYNFDD
+457 HVNSYLFDEN
-466 DGIHHDSKNEK
+466 GIHNSDT
-477 SKNTKTIKEIEDKL
+477 SKNTKTIKEIEEKL

-497 KKKLALDNANAEL
+497 MKKEALDNANAEL

-521 SVKAKA
+521 LVKAKA

-564 FRNYPSYTSS
+564 FRNYPSYTTS

-590 PELNVTTKFVNLVPE
+590 PELNVTTKLVNLVPE

-639 YLSTGIK
+639 YLNTGIK

>member
-152 FEIERIRSEHILTI
+152 FEIEKIRSEHILTI

-196 LDTKLKYAKVNIEGE
+196 LDTQLKYAKVNIEGE

-271 ASLDKITPFDQ
+271 ASLDKVTPFDQ

-300 DATNELKAIEN
+300 NATKELKAVESQ
-311 KKAEYEKAKKAVE
+311 KAEYEKAKKAVE

-350 DSNVKQYVAI
+350 DSNVKQYVDI
-360 SKEKDILDEEVSELE
+360 YKEKEIIDEEVDKLE
-375 FKLIDIQELKKKNNI
+375 FKLRDIDNLKNVNETVKKAKR
-390 DETIRSNKEK
+390 DEIEK
-400 EIVEKIEK
+400 KLEK
-408 IGERTKEL
+408 IGKKTNEL
-416 QSKLDSISGNSTEN
+416 KSKLDSLSGNSTDH

-445 RYKVDNNNFVRD
+445 RYKADNNNFVRE
-457 HIKNYNFDD
+457 HIKDYLFDEN
-466 DGIHHDSKNEK
+466 GIHYENEK
-477 SKNTKTIKEIEDKL
+477 SKNKKTIKQIEEEL
-491 KNTDYY
+491 KNTEYY
-497 KKKLALDNANAEL
+497 KKKEALDNANAEL
-510 KPNKKEYDLFN
+510 KPNKEEYDLFN
-521 SVKAKA
+521 LVKAKA
-527 DLVNFGIE
+527 DLVNFGLE

-564 FRNYPSYTSS
+564 FRNYPSYTTS

-590 PELNVTTKFVNLVPE
+590 PELNVTTKLVNLVPE

-639 YLSTGIK
+639 YLNTGIK

>member
-152 FEIERIRSEHILTI
+152 FEIEKIRSEHILTI

-300 DATNELKAIEN
+300 DATKDLKAIESE
-311 KKAEYEKAKKAVE
+311 KAEYEKAKKAVE

-332 YLRENEKQ
+332 YLREDERQ
-340 KKAEYDKVKD
+340 KKEKYDKVKD
-350 DSNVKQYVAI
+350 ESTVKQYVAI
-360 SKEKDILDEEVSELE
+360 SKEKEIIDEEVSKLE
-375 FKLIDIQELKKKNNI
+375 FKLIDIYELLKEQKYDK
-390 DETIRSNKEK
+390 TIVNKEK
-400 EIVEKIEK
+400 NEIEERIESK
-408 IGERTKEL
+408 KKE
-416 QSKLDSISGNSTEN
+416 SKLLGEKLNSISGNSTDH
-430 TKKASE
+430 TTTASE
-436 YLIAKKNFD
+436 YLRAKKDFD
-445 RYKVDNNNFVRD
+445 RYKADNNNFVRG
-457 HIKNYNFDD
+457 HIKNYLFDEN
-466 DGIHHDSKNEK
+466 GIHNSNN
-477 SKNTKTIKEIEDKL
+477 SKNTKTIKEIEEKL

-497 KKKLALDNANAEL
+497 KKKEALDKANAEL

-521 SVKAKA
+521 LVKAKA
-527 DLVNFGIE
+527 DLVNFGLE
-535 TKIKYTGVKN
+535 TNIKYTGVKN

-590 PELNVTTKFVNLVPE
+590 PELNVTTKLVNLVPE

-639 YLSTGIK
+639 YLNTGIK

>member
-152 FEIERIRSEHILTI
+152 FEIEKIRSEHILTI

-300 DATNELKAIEN
+300 DATNELKAIESQ
-311 KKAEYEKAKKAVE
+311 KADYEKAKKAVE

-332 YLRENEKQ
+332 YLREDERQ
-340 KKAEYDKVKD
+340 KKEKYDKVKD
-350 DSNVKQYVAI
+350 ESTVKQYVAI
-360 SKEKDILDEEVSELE
+360 SKEKEIIDEEVSKLE
-375 FKLIDIQELKKKNNI
+375 FKLIDIYELLKEQKYDK
-390 DETIRSNKEK
+390 TIVNKEK
-400 EIVEKIEK
+400 NEIEERIESK
-408 IGERTKEL
+408 KKE
-416 QSKLDSISGNSTEN
+416 SKLLGEKLNSISGNSTDH
-430 TKKASE
+430 TTTASE
-436 YLIAKKNFD
+436 YLRAKKDFD
-445 RYKVDNNNFVRD
+445 RYKADNNNFVRG
-457 HIKNYNFDD
+457 HIKNYLFDEN
-466 DGIHHDSKNEK
+466 GIHNSNN

-491 KNTDYY
+491 KKIDYY

-521 SVKAKA
+521 LVKAKA
-527 DLVNFGIE
+527 DLVNFGLE

-564 FRNYPSYTSS
+564 FRNYPSYTTS

>member
-57 VTIGAFLGNKDFEN
+57 VTIGAFLGNEDFEN

-89 NSNVYIQ
+89 KSNVYIQ

-152 FEIERIRSEHILTI
+152 FEIEKIRSEHILTI

-271 ASLDKITPFDQ
+271 ASLDKVTPFDQ
-282 MNVYET
+282 MSVYET

-300 DATNELKAIEN
+300 DATKELKAIEI

-324 NAIKGIGD
+324 NAIKGMG
-332 YLRENEKQ
+332 ENFKSEVINT
-340 KKAEYDKVKD
+340 KKEYDKLKKD
-350 DSNVKQYVAI
+350 ETAKKYEEACNTKSDLDDII
-360 SKEKDILDEEVSELE
+360 SDLE
-375 FKLIDIQELKKKNNI
+375 FKQIEIQEKMK
-390 DETIRSNKEK
+390 NKENINEDVRKKQEK
-400 EIVEKIEK
+400 EV
-408 IGERTKEL
+408 
-416 QSKLDSISGNSTEN
+416 LDSLDKYNA
-430 TKKASE
+430 KLSE
-436 YLIAKKNFD
+436 VK
-445 RYKVDNNNFVRD
+445 
-457 HIKNYNFDD
+457 
-466 DGIHHDSKNEK
+466 
-477 SKNTKTIKEIEDKL
+477 KEIEDLIKILTYEKSNKISDYLNAKKNLEKYEKNNNGFNREHVKKYKFDEQGNRTTDSNGKTISDLESKL

-497 KKKLALDNANAEL
+497 KKKEALDNANAEL
-510 KPNKKEYDLFN
+510 KPNKEEYDLFN

-564 FRNYPSYTSS
+564 FRNYPSYTTS

-590 PELNVTTKFVNLVPE
+590 PELNVTTKLVNLVPE

-639 YLSTGIK
+639 YLNTGIK

>member
-57 VTIGAFLGNKDFEN
+57 VTIGAFLGNEDFEN

-89 NSNVYIQ
+89 KSNVYIQ

-138 NDLIF
+138 NDLVF

-152 FEIERIRSEHILTI
+152 FEIEKIRSEHILTI

-172 KIEDLKASL
+172 KIEDLKARL

-271 ASLDKITPFDQ
+271 ASLDKVTPFDQ

-300 DATNELKAIEN
+300 NATNDLKAVESQ
-311 KKAEYEKAKKAVE
+311 KEAYEKAKKAVE

-350 DSNVKQYVAI
+350 EPTVKQYVAI
-360 SKEKDILDEEVSELE
+360 SKEKEIIDEEVSKLE
-375 FKLIDIQELKKKNNI
+375 FKLIDIYELKDKNNI
-390 DETIRSNKEK
+390 DETIRSKKEEEIK
-400 EIVEKIEK
+400 ERIESKKKESQLLEK
-408 IGERTKEL
+408 
-416 QSKLDSISGNSTEN
+416 KLDSISGSINDKS
-430 TKKASE
+430 KKASD
-436 YLIAKKNFD
+436 YLRAKKDFD
-445 RYKVDNNNFVRD
+445 RYKADNNNFVRD
-457 HIKNYNFDD
+457 HVNSYLFDEN
-466 DGIHHDSKNEK
+466 GIHNSDT
-477 SKNTKTIKEIEDKL
+477 SKNTKTIKEIEEKL

-497 KKKLALDNANAEL
+497 MKKEALDNANAEL

-521 SVKAKA
+521 LVKAKA

-564 FRNYPSYTSS
+564 FRNYPSYTTS

-590 PELNVTTKFVNLVPE
+590 PELNVTTKLVNLVPE

-639 YLSTGIK
+639 YLNTGIK

>member
-89 NSNVYIQ
+89 KSNVYIQ

-143 GVNTKLTLP
+143 GVNTRLTLP
-152 FEIERIRSEHILTI
+152 FEIEKIRSEHILTI

-300 DATNELKAIEN
+300 DATKDLKAIESE
-311 KKAEYEKAKKAVE
+311 KAEYEKAKKAVE
-324 NAIKGIGD
+324 NAIKGMG
-332 YLRENEKQ
+332 ENFKSEVINT
-340 KKAEYDKVKD
+340 KKEYDKLKKD
-350 DSNVKQYVAI
+350 ETAKKYEEACNTKSDLDDII
-360 SKEKDILDEEVSELE
+360 SDLE
-375 FKLIDIQELKKKNNI
+375 FKQIEIQEKMK
-390 DETIRSNKEK
+390 NKENINEDVIKKQEK
-400 EIVEKIEK
+400 EVIDLLDKYNAKLSKVKEEIEDLIKILKYEKSGK
-408 IGERTKEL
+408 I
-416 QSKLDSISGNSTEN
+416 SD
-430 TKKASE
+430 
-436 YLIAKKNFD
+436 YLNAKKNLEK
-445 RYKVDNNNFVRD
+445 YEKNNNGFNREHV
-457 HIKNYNFDD
+457 KKYKFDEQ
-466 DGIHHDSKNEK
+466 GNRTTDSNG
-477 SKNTKTIKEIEDKL
+477 KTISDLESKL

-497 KKKLALDNANAEL
+497 KKKEALDNANAEL

-521 SVKAKA
+521 LVKAKA

-564 FRNYPSYTSS
+564 FRNYPSYTTS

-590 PELNVTTKFVNLVPE
+590 PELNVTTKLVNLVPE

-639 YLSTGIK
+639 YLNTGIK

>member
-1 MKKILLL
+1 
-8 SSLIA
+8 
-13 SLTTMSEVTGYIEG
+13 MSEITGYIEG

-89 NSNVYIQ
+89 KSNVYIQ

-152 FEIERIRSEHILTI
+152 FEIEKIRSEHILTI

-196 LDTKLKYAKVNIEGE
+196 LDAKLKYAKVNIEGE

-271 ASLDKITPFDQ
+271 ASLDKVTPFDQ
-282 MNVYET
+282 MSVYET

-300 DATNELKAIEN
+300 DATKELKAIEN
-311 KKAEYEKAKKAVE
+311 QKEEYEKAKKAVE

-332 YLRENEKQ
+332 YLREDERQ
-340 KKAEYDKVKD
+340 KKEKYDKVKD
-350 DSNVKQYVAI
+350 EDIVKQYVAI
-360 SKEKDILDEEVSELE
+360 YKEKEILDEEVSELE
-375 FKLIDIQELKKKNNI
+375 FKLIDIQGLINKNNI
-390 DETIRSNKEK
+390 DETIRSKKQN
-400 EIVEKIEK
+400 EIEEKIESK
-408 IGERTKEL
+408 KKESKLLGE
-416 QSKLDSISGNSTEN
+416 KLDSISGSINDKS
-430 TKKASE
+430 KKASD
-436 YLIAKKNFD
+436 YLRAKKDFD
-445 RYKVDNNNFVRD
+445 RYKADNNNFVRD
-457 HIKNYNFDD
+457 HVNSYLFDEN
-466 DGIHHDSKNEK
+466 GIHNSDT
-477 SKNTKTIKEIEDKL
+477 SKNTKTIKEIEEKL

-497 KKKLALDNANAEL
+497 MKKEALDNANAEL

-521 SVKAKA
+521 LVKAKA

-564 FRNYPSYTSS
+564 FRNYPSYTTS

-590 PELNVTTKFVNLVPE
+590 PELNVTTKLVNLVPE

-639 YLSTGIK
+639 YLNTGIK

>member
-152 FEIERIRSEHILTI
+152 FEIEKIRSEHILTI

-271 ASLDKITPFDQ
+271 ASLDKVTPFDQ

-300 DATNELKAIEN
+300 NATKDLKAIESE
-311 KKAEYEKAKKAVE
+311 KAEYEKAKKAVE
-324 NAIKGIGD
+324 NAIKGMG
-332 YLRENEKQ
+332 ENFKSEVINT
-340 KKAEYDKVKD
+340 KKEYDKLKKD
-350 DSNVKQYVAI
+350 ETAKKYEEACNTKSDLDDII
-360 SKEKDILDEEVSELE
+360 SDLE
-375 FKLIDIQELKKKNNI
+375 FKQIEIQEKMK
-390 DETIRSNKEK
+390 NKENINEDVIKKQEK
-400 EIVEKIEK
+400 EVIDLLDKYNAKLSKVKEEIEDLIKILKYEKSGK
-408 IGERTKEL
+408 I
-416 QSKLDSISGNSTEN
+416 SD
-430 TKKASE
+430 
-436 YLIAKKNFD
+436 YLNAKKNLEK
-445 RYKVDNNNFVRD
+445 YEKNNNGFNREHV
-457 HIKNYNFDD
+457 KKYKFDEQ
-466 DGIHHDSKNEK
+466 GNRTTDSNG
-477 SKNTKTIKEIEDKL
+477 KTISDLESKL
-491 KNTDYY
+491 KNTEYY
-497 KKKLALDNANAEL
+497 KKKEALDNANAEL

-521 SVKAKA
+521 LVKAKA
-527 DLVNFGIE
+527 DLVNFGLE
-535 TKIKYTGVKN
+535 TNIKYTGVKN

-590 PELNVTTKFVNLVPE
+590 PELNVTTKLVNLVPE

-639 YLSTGIK
+639 YLNTGIK

>member
-13 SLTTMSEVTGYIEG
+13 SLTTMSEITGYIEG

-57 VTIGAFLGNKDFEN
+57 VTIGAFLGNEDFEN

-89 NSNVYIQ
+89 KSNVYIQ

-152 FEIERIRSEHILTI
+152 FEIEKIRSEHILTI

-282 MNVYET
+282 MSVYET

-300 DATNELKAIEN
+300 DATNELKAIESQ
-311 KKAEYEKAKKAVE
+311 KADYEKAKKAVE
-324 NAIKGIGD
+324 NAIKGMG
-332 YLRENEKQ
+332 ENFKSEVINT
-340 KKAEYDKVKD
+340 KKEYDKLKKD
-350 DSNVKQYVAI
+350 ETAKKYEEACNTKSDLDDII
-360 SKEKDILDEEVSELE
+360 SDLE
-375 FKLIDIQELKKKNNI
+375 FKQIEIQEKMK
-390 DETIRSNKEK
+390 NKENINEDVIKKQEK
-400 EIVEKIEK
+400 EVIDLLDKYNAKLSKVKEEIEDLIKILKYEKSGK
-408 IGERTKEL
+408 I
-416 QSKLDSISGNSTEN
+416 SD
-430 TKKASE
+430 
-436 YLIAKKNFD
+436 YLNAKKNLEK
-445 RYKVDNNNFVRD
+445 YEKNNNGFNREHV
-457 HIKNYNFDD
+457 KKYKFDEQ
-466 DGIHHDSKNEK
+466 GNRTTDSNG
-477 SKNTKTIKEIEDKL
+477 KTISDLESKL

-497 KKKLALDNANAEL
+497 KKKEALDNANAEL

-527 DLVNFGIE
+527 DLVNFGLE

-564 FRNYPSYTSS
+564 FRNYPSYTTS

-590 PELNVTTKFVNLVPE
+590 PELNVTTKLVNLVPE

-626 SELPIKFGESKFK
+626 SELPIKFGKSKFK
-639 YLSTGIK
+639 YLNTGIK

>member
-152 FEIERIRSEHILTI
+152 FEIEKIRSEHILTI

-172 KIEDLKASL
+172 KIEDLKARL

-271 ASLDKITPFDQ
+271 ASLDKVTPFNQ
-282 MNVYET
+282 MSVYET

-300 DATNELKAIEN
+300 DATKELKAIEI
-311 KKAEYEKAKKAVE
+311 KKAEYENAKKAVE
-324 NAIKGIGD
+324 NAIKGMG
-332 YLRENEKQ
+332 ENFKSEVINT
-340 KKAEYDKVKD
+340 KKEYDKLKKD
-350 DSNVKQYVAI
+350 ETAKKYEEACNTKSDLDDII
-360 SKEKDILDEEVSELE
+360 SDLE
-375 FKLIDIQELKKKNNI
+375 FKQIEIQEKMKNKANINEDVRKKQEKEVLDLLDKYSEKLRNVKKELENLVNILTYEKSSKISDYLNARKNLEKYEKNNNGFNREHVKKYKF
-390 DETIRSNKEK
+390 DEQGNRTTDSN
-400 EIVEKIEK
+400 
-408 IGERTKEL
+408 G
-416 QSKLDSISGNSTEN
+416 
-430 TKKASE
+430 
-436 YLIAKKNFD
+436 
-445 RYKVDNNNFVRD
+445 
-457 HIKNYNFDD
+457 
-466 DGIHHDSKNEK
+466 
-477 SKNTKTIKEIEDKL
+477 KTISDLESKL

-497 KKKLALDNANAEL
+497 KKKEALDKANAEL

-527 DLVNFGIE
+527 DLVNFGLE

-590 PELNVTTKFVNLVPE
+590 PELNVTTKLVNLVPE

-639 YLSTGIK
+639 YLNTGIK

>member
-143 GVNTKLTLP
+143 GVNTRLTLP
-152 FEIERIRSEHILTI
+152 FEIEKIRSEHILTI

-271 ASLDKITPFDQ
+271 ASLDKVTPFDQ
-282 MNVYET
+282 ISVYET

-300 DATNELKAIEN
+300 DATNDLKAVESQ
-311 KKAEYEKAKKAVE
+311 KEAYEKAKKAVE

-332 YLRENEKQ
+332 YLREDERQ
-340 KKAEYDKVKD
+340 KKEEYDKVKD
-350 DSNVKQYVAI
+350 ESAVKQYVAI
-360 SKEKDILDEEVSELE
+360 YKEKEILDEEVDKLE
-375 FKLIDIQELKKKNNI
+375 FKLIDIQKLKDKNNI
-390 DETIRSNKEK
+390 DETIRSKKQNEIEERIESKKKESK
-400 EIVEKIEK
+400 LLRE
-408 IGERTKEL
+408 
-416 QSKLDSISGNSTEN
+416 KLDSISGSINDKS
-430 TKKASE
+430 KKASD
-436 YLIAKKNFD
+436 YLLAKKNFD
-445 RYKVDNNNFVRD
+445 RYKADNNNFVRG
-457 HIKNYNFDD
+457 HIKDYLFDEN
-466 DGIHHDSKNEK
+466 GIHQKNNSDMNK
-477 SKNTKTIKEIEDKL
+477 KTITEIEEKL

-497 KKKLALDNANAEL
+497 KKKEALDNANAEL

-590 PELNVTTKFVNLVPE
+590 PELNVTTKLVNLVPE

-639 YLSTGIK
+639 YLNTGIK

>member
-89 NSNVYIQ
+89 KSNVYIQ

-152 FEIERIRSEHILTI
+152 FEIEKIRSEHILTI

-196 LDTKLKYAKVNIEGE
+196 LDTKFKYAKVNIEGE

-252 RKDLE
+252 IKDLE

-282 MNVYET
+282 MSVYET

-300 DATNELKAIEN
+300 DATKDLKAVESQ
-311 KKAEYEKAKKAVE
+311 KTEYENAKKAVE

-350 DSNVKQYVAI
+350 DSTVKQYVAI
-360 SKEKDILDEEVSELE
+360 YNEKEILDKEVDKLE
-375 FKLIDIQELKKKNNI
+375 FKLIDIQELKDKNNI
-390 DETIRSNKEK
+390 DETIRSKKQN
-400 EIVEKIEK
+400 EIEEKIESK
-408 IGERTKEL
+408 KKESKLLGE
-416 QSKLDSISGNSTEN
+416 KLDSISGSINDKS
-430 TKKASE
+430 KKASE

-445 RYKVDNNNFVRD
+445 RYKADNNNFVRE
-457 HIKNYNFDD
+457 HIKDYLFDEN
-466 DGIHHDSKNEK
+466 GIHYENEK
-477 SKNTKTIKEIEDKL
+477 SKNKKTIKEIEEKL

-497 KKKLALDNANAEL
+497 KKKEALDNANAEL

-590 PELNVTTKFVNLVPE
+590 PELNVTTKLVNLVPE

-639 YLSTGIK
+639 YLNTGIK

>member
-57 VTIGAFLGNKDFEN
+57 VTIGAFLGNEDFEN

-89 NSNVYIQ
+89 KSNVYIQ

-152 FEIERIRSEHILTI
+152 FEIEKIRSEHILTI

-172 KIEDLKASL
+172 KIEDLKARL

-196 LDTKLKYAKVNIEGE
+196 LDTQLKYAKVNIEGE

-271 ASLDKITPFDQ
+271 ASLDKVTPFDQ
-282 MNVYET
+282 MSVYET

-300 DATNELKAIEN
+300 DATNELKAIESQ
-311 KKAEYEKAKKAVE
+311 KEEYEKAKKAVE

-332 YLRENEKQ
+332 YLREDERQ
-340 KKAEYDKVKD
+340 KKEKYDKVKD
-350 DSNVKQYVAI
+350 EPTVKQYVAI
-360 SKEKDILDEEVSELE
+360 YKEKEIIDEEVDKLE
-375 FKLIDIQELKKKNNI
+375 FKLSDIQELKYKNNI
-390 DETIRSNKEK
+390 DETIRSKKENEIEEKRESKKK
-400 EIVEKIEK
+400 ESQLLEK
-408 IGERTKEL
+408 
-416 QSKLDSISGNSTEN
+416 KLNSISGNSTDH
-430 TKKASE
+430 TKKASD
-436 YLIAKKNFD
+436 YLLAKKNFD
-445 RYKVDNNNFVRD
+445 RYKADNNNFVRG
-457 HIKNYNFDD
+457 HVNSYLFDEN
-466 DGIHHDSKNEK
+466 GIHNSDT
-477 SKNTKTIKEIEDKL
+477 SKNTKTIKEIEGKL
-491 KNTDYY
+491 ENTDYY
-497 KKKLALDNANAEL
+497 KKKEALDKANAEL

-527 DLVNFGIE
+527 DLVNFGLE
-535 TKIKYTGVKN
+535 TNIKYTGVKN

-564 FRNYPSYTSS
+564 FRNYPSYTTS

-590 PELNVTTKFVNLVPE
+590 PELNVTTKLVNLVPE

-639 YLSTGIK
+639 YLNTGIK